1 MDLDA
6 FFTNTNGENKGRG
19 EGAFYRNLTKNE
31 PLLVGRKLT
40 KKKGR
45 LGMKKGLYKNR
56 QGIFYG
62 LDVWR
67 G

>member
-1 MDLDA
+1 MRFLQIQM
-6 FFTNTNGENKGRG
+6 GRIKEG
-19 EGAFYRNLTKNE
+19 EGVLFYRNLTKNE

-56 QGIFYG
+56 QGIFYC
-62 LDVWR
+62 V
-67 G
+67 

>member
-19 EGAFYRNLTKNE
+19 ERLLFYRNLTKNE

-45 LGMKKGLYKNR
+45 IGYEKR
-56 QGIFYG
+56 
-62 LDVWR
+62 VV
-67 G
+67 